1 MKNHRSLF
9 TALNI
14 IWFLWDVKEP
24 TLFKKSR
31 GCRPRWCG
39 QPSHNT
45 TYHSHHGLGGQSK
58 LKMDCERLPVVPLY
72 ADIQA
77 YYSHVNISCKEGAS
91 VVLSCMTPSFL
102 VILVTELS
110 HYPSHP
116 SHPSHLSYLIS
127 LVILVSPIAL
137 VTQVSLLNLTI
148 PVIVIIIFS

>member
-1 MKNHRSLF
+1 MKNQVPSHS
-9 TALNI
+9 TEH

-24 TLFKKSR
+24 TLFEKSR
-31 GCRPRWCG
+31 GCRPLWCG

-58 LKMDCERLPVVPLY
+58 LKMDYEQLPVVPLH

-102 VILVTELS
+102 PGHSS
-110 HYPSHP
+110 HQV
-116 SHPSHLSYLIS
+116 IS
-127 LVILVSPIAL
+127 LP
-137 VTQVSLLNLTI
+137 
-148 PVIVIIIFS
+148 